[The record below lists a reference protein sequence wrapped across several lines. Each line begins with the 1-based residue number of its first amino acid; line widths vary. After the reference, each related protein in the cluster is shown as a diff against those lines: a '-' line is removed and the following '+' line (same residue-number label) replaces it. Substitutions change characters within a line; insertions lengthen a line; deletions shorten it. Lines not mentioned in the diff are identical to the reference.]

1 MYQHLRNDIGGIIEI
16 YKGGV
21 TKEVR
26 WSFESLFFFF
36 ESLLIDKIMLTLS
49 VSVIR

>member
-21 TKEVR
+21 TKEVY
-26 WSFESLFFFF
+26 WSFASLFFFF
-36 ESLLIDKIMLTLS
+36 
-49 VSVIR
+49 

>member
-1 MYQHLRNDIGGIIEI
+1 MSQHLRSDLGGITEI

-21 TKEVR
+21 TEEEEH
-26 WSFESLFFFF
+26 WSY
-36 ESLLIDKIMLTLS
+36 ESLLINKIMLTLS